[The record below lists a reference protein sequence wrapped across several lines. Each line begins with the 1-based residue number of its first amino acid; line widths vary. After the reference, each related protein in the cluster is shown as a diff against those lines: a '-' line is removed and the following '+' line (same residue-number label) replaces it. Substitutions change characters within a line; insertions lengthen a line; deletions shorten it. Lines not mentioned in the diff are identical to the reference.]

1 MPFVPP
7 LTMMDFFRKS
17 EGMWFI
23 QRNVHH
29 FDAVADESG
38 ESNLIVKVI
47 APDDPRV
54 KAACELHGLELHQAK
69 GGGSFIWQD
78 NLDDAPPNE
87 DYAAVLIDV
96 PEDETLRSGRLIRDR
111 GYINKKPVISRYWFG
126 NDGILTIDTEYDNKQ
141 GQERA
146 WFLNDDFRVRVSSVR
161 MMNGVNLTTYCSERR
176 CVSSESLDALIQVH
190 RDRV

>member
-1 MPFVPP
+1 MSFVPP
-7 LTMMDFFRKS
+7 HTMMDFFRKS

-38 ESNLIVKVI
+38 ESNIIIKVI

-54 KAACELHGLELHQAK
+54 KAACDLHNLDLHQAK

-96 PEDETLRSGRLIRDR
+96 PDDDTLQSGRLIRDR

-126 NDGILTIDTEYDNKQ
+126 NDGILTIDTNYDNKQ

-146 WFLNDDFRVRVSSVR
+146 WFLNDDFRIRVSSVR

-176 CVSSESLDALIQVH
+176 CWSPESLASLIQANQA
-190 RDRV
+190 RA

>member
-1 MPFVPP
+1 MVFSPP

-23 QRNVHH
+23 QRHVHH

-38 ESNLIVKVI
+38 ESNLTIKVI
-47 APDDPRV
+47 RPDDKRV
-54 KAACELHGLELHQAK
+54 KAACDLHDLDLNRAK

-78 NLDDAPPNE
+78 NLETSPPND
-87 DYAAVLIDV
+87 DYAAVLIDI
-96 PEDETLRSGRLIRDR
+96 PDEDTLRSGRLIRDR
-111 GYINKKPVISRYWFG
+111 GYINKKPVISRYWYG
-126 NDGILTIDTEYDNKQ
+126 QDGVLTIETNYDDKI

-146 WFLNDDFRVRVSSVR
+146 WFLNDNFRVRVSSVR

-176 CVSSESLDALIQVH
+176 CVSDNALEELIMANKA
-190 RDRV
+190 RS

>member
-1 MPFVPP
+1 MSFVPP
-7 LTMMDFFRKS
+7 LNMMDFFRTS

-29 FDAVADESG
+29 FDAVANESG

-47 APDDPRV
+47 DAGDPRV
-54 KAACELHGLELHQAK
+54 KAACDLHGLELHQAR
-69 GGGSFIWQD
+69 GGGSFLWQD
-78 NLDDAPPNE
+78 NLDKAPPND

-96 PEDETLRSGRLIRDR
+96 PDDSSLRSGRLIRDR
-111 GYINKKPVISRYWFG
+111 GYINKKPVISKYWFG
-126 NDGILTIDTEYDNKQ
+126 NDGILTIDTDYDNKQ

-146 WFLNDDFRVRVSSVR
+146 WFLNHDFRVRVSSVR

-176 CVSSESLDALIQVH
+176 CVSEQSLNALIQQNQA
-190 RDRV
+190 RG